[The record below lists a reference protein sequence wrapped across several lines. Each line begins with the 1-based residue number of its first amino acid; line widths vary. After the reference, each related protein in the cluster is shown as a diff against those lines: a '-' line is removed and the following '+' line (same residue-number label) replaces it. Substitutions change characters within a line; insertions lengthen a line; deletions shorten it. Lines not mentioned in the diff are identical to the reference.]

1 MIVVYHHF
9 DKLKYNSAWLA
20 DKVQGHKFM
29 HTRFI
34 YWIYLLLMEWLLY
47 ITTNWR
53 IMIQWYLIFT
63 LVMNFKSVWLTCTVQ
78 LGKFMSDIGY
88 FSVSILRGFGE
99 KKIMAVAVSTKKELW
114 LGQCPWKD
122 LRLSQYPWWNSFPKY
137 LGRLWW
143 LVNNKNEQKKDWGKC
158 VGLPFNSYGP
168 GL

>member
-1 MIVVYHHF
+1 
-9 DKLKYNSAWLA
+9 
-20 DKVQGHKFM
+20 M

-53 IMIQWYLIFT
+53 IMIQGYLIFT

-78 LGKFMSDIGY
+78 LEKFMSDIGY

-122 LRLSQYPWWNSFPKY
+122 LRLSRCPWWNSFPKY

-143 LVNNKNEQKKDWGKC
+143 LVNNKNEQKRTEVSASVCLLTATVLACNAWKVVRGITGSKKYSKT
-158 VGLPFNSYGP
+158 VV
-168 GL
+168 